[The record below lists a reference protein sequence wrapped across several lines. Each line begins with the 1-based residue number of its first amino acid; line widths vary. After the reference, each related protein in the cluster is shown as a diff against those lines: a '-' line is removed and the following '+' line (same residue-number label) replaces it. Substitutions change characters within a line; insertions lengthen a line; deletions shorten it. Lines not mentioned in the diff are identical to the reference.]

1 MPSIVRRV
9 ALAASAFV
17 LVPVLAFA
25 QAYPS
30 KPIKIVVSITAGG
43 TTDILARFLAQNLS
57 ERYKQPVVV
66 ENKPGAGGNIGSELV
81 VHSPPDGHTLLVGS
95 VGPIAVNPS
104 LKQLPYD
111 PQKDL
116 VAVAQIADVA
126 NVLVVHPSMNV
137 KTVQQLVAWGKA
149 NPDGINYASTGVGTA
164 AHLSGFMFAQRA
176 GLKAQHIPYKGAEAL
191 KDLLAGRVQYMF
203 ATIPSVISHIRAGT
217 LIPIGVSTTK
227 RSRSLPEVPTVAES
241 GFPGFEAAS
250 WFGVFAPKGTPDAVV
265 NELNRATNEFL
276 KDPKVEA
283 RLVQEGAD
291 PVAISPREFA
301 QFVAAETDKWRVV
314 VKESGATS
322 N

>member
-1 MPSIVRRV
+1 MPSIARRL
-9 ALAASAFV
+9 ALAASALV
-17 LVPVLAFA
+17 LVPVLSFA

-30 KPIKIVVSITAGG
+30 KPIKIVVSFTAGG

-217 LIPIGVSTTK
+217 LVPIGVSTAK
-227 RSRSLPEVPTVAES
+227 RSRSLPEVPTVADS

-265 NELNRATNEFL
+265 AELNRATNEFL

>member
-1 MPSIVRRV
+1 LQSISRRLAV
-9 ALAASAFV
+9 AALALLPA
-17 LVPVLAFA
+17 LAWS
-25 QAYPS
+25 QSYPS
-30 KPIKIVVSITAGG
+30 KPVKIVVSFTAGG

-57 ERYKQPVVV
+57 DRYKQPVVV
-66 ENKPGAGGNIGSELV
+66 ENKPGAGGNIGTELV

-111 PQKDL
+111 PLKDL

-137 KTVQQLVAWGKA
+137 KTVEQLVAWAKA
-149 NPDGINYASTGVGTA
+149 NPDGANYASTGVGTA
-164 AHLSGFMFAQRA
+164 AHLSGVMFTSRA
-176 GLKAQHIPYKGAEAL
+176 GFKATHIPYKGAEAL
-191 KDLLAGRVQYMF
+191 KDLLAGRVQFMF

-217 LIPIGVSTTK
+217 LVPVAVSTAK

-241 GFPGFEAAS
+241 GYAGFEAGS
-250 WFGVFAPKGTPDAVV
+250 WFGLFAPKGTPEAVV
-265 NELNRATNEFL
+265 GELNRATNEFL
-276 KDPKVEA
+276 RDPKVEA

-291 PVAISPREFA
+291 PVAIAPREFA
-301 QFVAAETDKWRVV
+301 DFVARETDKWRQV
-314 VKESGATS
+314 VKASGATA

>member
-1 MPSIVRRV
+1 MPSLVRRALLGALLLAP
-9 ALAASAFV
+9 ALAWS
-17 LVPVLAFA
+17 
-25 QAYPS
+25 QAYPN
-30 KPIKIVVSITAGG
+30 KPVKLIVSFTAGG
-43 TTDILARFLAQNLS
+43 TTDILARALAQNLS
-57 ERYKQPVVV
+57 ERYKQPFVV
-66 ENKPGAGGNIGSELV
+66 ENRPGAGGNIGTEVV
-81 VHSPPDGHTLLVGS
+81 VHSPPDGHTLAVAS

-137 KTVQQLVAWGKA
+137 KTVPQLVAWAKA
-149 NPDGINYASTGVGTA
+149 NPEGTNYASTGVGTA
-164 AHLSGFMFAQRA
+164 AHLSGYMFAARA
-176 GLKAQHIPYKGAEAL
+176 GIKAQHIPYKGAEAL

-217 LIPIGVSTTK
+217 LVAIAVSTTK

-241 GFPGFEAAS
+241 AFPGFEAAS
-250 WFGVFAPKGTPDAVV
+250 WFGVFAPKGTPESVV

-291 PVAISPREFA
+291 PVAISPRQFA
-301 QFVAAETDKWRVV
+301 EFVAKETEKWRVV
-314 VKESGATS
+314 VKESGAKS
-322 N
+322 D

>member
-1 MPSIVRRV
+1 MPSLVRRLAIA
-9 ALAASAFV
+9 ALA
-17 LVPVLAFA
+17 LAPLLAPA
-25 QAYPS
+25 QGFPS
-30 KPIKIVVSITAGG
+30 KPVKIVVSFTAGG

-57 ERYKQPVVV
+57 DRYKQPVVV
-66 ENKPGAGGNIGSELV
+66 ENKPGAGGNIGTELV

-137 KTVQQLVAWGKA
+137 KSVEQLVAWAKA
-149 NPDGINYASTGVGTA
+149 HPDAANYASTGVGTA
-164 AHLSGFMFAQRA
+164 AHLSGVMFTSRS
-176 GLKAQHIPYKGAEAL
+176 GIKATHVPYKGAEAL
-191 KDLLAGRVQYMF
+191 KDLLAGRVQFMF

-217 LIPIGVSTTK
+217 LVPIAVSTAK

-241 GFPGFEAAS
+241 GFPGFEAGS
-250 WFGVFAPKGTPDAVV
+250 WFGLFAPKGTPASVV

-283 RLVQEGAD
+283 RLIQEGAD
-291 PVAISPREFA
+291 PLPISPREFA
-301 QFVAAETDKWRVV
+301 EFIAKETEKYRQV
-314 VKESGATS
+314 VKESGATAS
-322 N
+322 